1 MPIDGS
7 ETATRGLIEAIKFAK
22 NQGAQLRLLHIV
34 NEIILDYG
42 SGSGVYAVDIIESI
56 RDGGKKVVH
65 AGQAL
70 ARMSGVDPEISVV
83 ESIGGPASELII
95 EQAQKW
101 PADLIVMGTHG
112 RRGLR
117 RFAMGSDAESVVRD
131 APVPVLLVHGVIK
144 AAIAAIKAAHEPYDA
159 SKAPLY
165 A

>member
-1 MPIDGS
+1 L
-7 ETATRGLIEAIKFAK
+7 TEAINLAK

-42 SGSGVYAVDIIESI
+42 SGSGVFAADIIESI
-56 RDGGKKVVH
+56 RDGGKKVMD

-70 ARMSGVDPEISVV
+70 ARMSGLDPEISVV
-83 ESIGGPASELII
+83 ESIGGPASELIV
-95 EQAQKW
+95 EQARKW

-131 APVPVLLVHGVIK
+131 TPVPVLVVHGVIK
-144 AAIAAIKAAHEPYDA
+144 SAIAALKAVDEPYDA
-159 SKAPLY
+159 SKVPLY